1 MPLQQGTLTN
11 TALVLS
17 MYNIFG
23 GSITAGIYE
32 TFKTI
37 IMTVV
42 SVNGVIE
49 LAAAIILVP
58 LIYGRIAA
66 ADKHMKNRI
75 KLIFTG
81 RKALPFVFFCSK
93 NEIGQI
99 VFSKGQLVRSV
110 KYYDRRTQVAK

>member
-1 MPLQQGTLTN
+1 MKLKLNKYICAGIAAAAGTLTN

-66 ADKHMKNRI
+66 ADKHMK
-75 KLIFTG
+75 T
-81 RKALPFVFFCSK
+81 
-93 NEIGQI
+93 E
-99 VFSKGQLVRSV
+99 
-110 KYYDRRTQVAK
+110 